1 MHELIEQA
9 LLAPLQ
15 LLGQHML
22 AVLPNV
28 FAMGVL
34 ILGGLLAAWL
44 SGLLLER
51 FLRVIGLDHLST
63 RLGTTAVL
71 LRAGIKTDPSRLIG
85 QMLYWSVA
93 FFSFIAGLSALNLA
107 PINQFAQSMLAY
119 VPHLITAGVILL
131 AGYVCSNF
139 ASQAIL
145 IAAVNAGLP
154 PARLIANCS
163 RWGLQLLAGAM
174 ALEQLGI
181 AEHIVVVGF
190 GITWGGLVLASA
202 IAFGLGA
209 TDLAKDFLERRMIG
223 RSRTSE
229 MDDLR
234 HW

>member
-51 FLRVIGLDHLST
+51 FLRVIGLDHLSS

-93 FFSFIAGLSALNLA
+93 LFSFIAGLSALNLA
-107 PINQFAQSMLAY
+107 PINEFAQSMLAY

-229 MDDLR
+229 TDDLR

>member
-1 MHELIEQA
+1 MRELIEQA

-51 FLRVIGLDHLST
+51 FLRVIGLDHLSS

-93 FFSFIAGLSALNLA
+93 LFSFIAGLSALNLA

-229 MDDLR
+229 TDDLR

>member
-93 FFSFIAGLSALNLA
+93 LFSFIAGLSALNLA

>member
-1 MHELIEQA
+1 MNELLEQA

-15 LLGQHML
+15 LIGQHIL

-28 FAMGVL
+28 FAMAILV
-34 ILGGLLAAWL
+34 LGGLLAASL
-44 SGLLLER
+44 SSRLVGR
-51 FLRVIGLDHLST
+51 VLRVIGLDHLSN
-63 RLGTTAVL
+63 RLGTTAAL
-71 LRAGIKTDPSRLIG
+71 LRAGIKTDPSHLCG
-85 QMLYWSVA
+85 QTLYWTIAMFAS
-93 FFSFIAGLSALNLA
+93 IAGLSALNLA

-119 VPHLITAGVILL
+119 VPHLIAAGVILL

-145 IAAVNAGLP
+145 IAAVNAELP

-209 TDLAKDFLERRMIG
+209 TDLAKEFLERRVI
-223 RSRTSE
+223 RRTRVSE

>member
-51 FLRVIGLDHLST
+51 FLRVIGLDHLSS

-93 FFSFIAGLSALNLA
+93 LFSFIAGLSALNLA

-229 MDDLR
+229 TDDLR

>member
-9 LLAPLQ
+9 LLAPLH

-51 FLRVIGLDHLST
+51 FLRAIGLDRLSN

-93 FFSFIAGLSALNLA
+93 LFSFIAGLSALNLA

-229 MDDLR
+229 TDDPR

>member
-51 FLRVIGLDHLST
+51 FLRVIGLDHLSS
-63 RLGTTAVL
+63 RLGTTSVL

-93 FFSFIAGLSALNLA
+93 LFSFIAGLSALNLA

-229 MDDLR
+229 TDDLR

>member
-1 MHELIEQA
+1 MRELIEQA

-51 FLRVIGLDHLST
+51 FLRVIGLDHLSS
-63 RLGTTAVL
+63 RLGTTSVL

-93 FFSFIAGLSALNLA
+93 LFSFIAGLSALNLA

-229 MDDLR
+229 TDDLR

>member
-1 MHELIEQA
+1 MNELIEQA

-15 LLGQHML
+15 VVGRHML
-22 AVLPNV
+22 AVLPNI
-28 FAMGVL
+28 FAMGILV
-34 ILGGLLAAWL
+34 LGGLLAAWL
-44 SGLLLER
+44 SSLLVER
-51 FLRVIGLDHLST
+51 FLRVIGLDHLSN
-63 RLGTTAVL
+63 RSGTTAAL

-85 QMLYWSVA
+85 QMLYWTVA
-93 FFSFIAGLSALNLA
+93 IFASIAGLSALNLA

-119 VPHLITAGVILL
+119 VPHLLTAGVIIL

-139 ASQAIL
+139 ASQAL
-145 IAAVNAGLP
+145 RIAAVNAGLP

-174 ALEQLGI
+174 AFEQLGI

-209 TDLAKDFLERRMIG
+209 TDLAKEFLERRMI
-223 RSRTSE
+223 RHPRMSE

>member
-1 MHELIEQA
+1 MRELIEQA

-44 SGLLLER
+44 SGLLFER
-51 FLRVIGLDHLST
+51 FLRVIGLDHLSS

-93 FFSFIAGLSALNLA
+93 LFSFIAGLSALNLA

-229 MDDLR
+229 TDDLR

>member
-1 MHELIEQA
+1 MRELIEQA

-51 FLRVIGLDHLST
+51 FLRVIGLDHLSS

-93 FFSFIAGLSALNLA
+93 LFSFIAGLSALNLA
-107 PINQFAQSMLAY
+107 PINQFAQSMLDY
-119 VPHLITAGVILL
+119 VPHLIKAGVILL
-131 AGYVCSNF
+131 
-139 ASQAIL
+139 AIL

-229 MDDLR
+229 TDDLR

>member
-51 FLRVIGLDHLST
+51 FLRVIGLDHLSS

-93 FFSFIAGLSALNLA
+93 LFSFIAGLSTLNLA

-229 MDDLR
+229 ADDLR

>member
-44 SGLLLER
+44 SGLLFER
-51 FLRVIGLDHLST
+51 FLRVIGLDRLSS

-71 LRAGIKTDPSRLIG
+71 LRAGINTDPSRLIG

-93 FFSFIAGLSALNLA
+93 LFSFIAGLSALNLA

-229 MDDLR
+229 TDDLR

>member
-44 SGLLLER
+44 SGLLFER
-51 FLRVIGLDHLST
+51 FLRVIGLDHLSS

-93 FFSFIAGLSALNLA
+93 LFSFIAGLSALNLA

-229 MDDLR
+229 TDDLR

>member
-1 MHELIEQA
+1 MNELIEQA

-15 LLGQHML
+15 VVGRHML
-22 AVLPNV
+22 AVLPNI
-28 FAMGVL
+28 FAMGILV
-34 ILGGLLAAWL
+34 LGGLLAAWL
-44 SGLLLER
+44 SSLLVER
-51 FLRVIGLDHLST
+51 FLRVIGLDHLSN
-63 RLGTTAVL
+63 RLGTTAAL

-85 QMLYWSVA
+85 QMLYWTVA
-93 FFSFIAGLSALNLA
+93 IFASIGGLSALDLA
-107 PINQFAQSMLAY
+107 PINQFAQSTLAY

-139 ASQAIL
+139 ASQALL

-154 PARLIANCS
+154 SARLIANCAQ
-163 RWGLQLLAGAM
+163 WGIQLLAGAM

-209 TDLAKDFLERRMIG
+209 TDLAKEFLERRMI
-223 RSRTSE
+223 RHPRMSE

>member
-44 SGLLLER
+44 SGMLLER
-51 FLRVIGLDHLST
+51 FLRVIGLDHLSN

-93 FFSFIAGLSALNLA
+93 LFSFIAGLSALNLA

-163 RWGLQLLAGAM
+163 RWALQLLAGAM

-229 MDDLR
+229 TDDLR

>member
-1 MHELIEQA
+1 MHELIEHA
-9 LLAPLQ
+9 LLAPLK

-51 FLRVIGLDHLST
+51 FLRVIGLDHLSS

-93 FFSFIAGLSALNLA
+93 LFSFIAGLSALNLA

-229 MDDLR
+229 TDDLR

>member
-51 FLRVIGLDHLST
+51 FLRVIGLDHLSS

-93 FFSFIAGLSALNLA
+93 LFSFIAGLSALNLA

-181 AEHIVVVGF
+181 TEHIVVVGF

-229 MDDLR
+229 TDDLR

>member
-34 ILGGLLAAWL
+34 ILGGLLVAWL

-51 FLRVIGLDHLST
+51 FLRVIGLDHLSS

-93 FFSFIAGLSALNLA
+93 LFSFIAGLSALNLA

-229 MDDLR
+229 TDDLR

>member
-44 SGLLLER
+44 SGMLLER
-51 FLRVIGLDHLST
+51 FLRVIGLDHLSN

-93 FFSFIAGLSALNLA
+93 LFSFIAGLSALNLA

-229 MDDLR
+229 TDDLR

>member
-44 SGLLLER
+44 SGMLLER
-51 FLRVIGLDHLST
+51 FLRVIGLDHLSN

-93 FFSFIAGLSALNLA
+93 LFSFIAGLSALNLA

-209 TDLAKDFLERRMIG
+209 KDLAKDFLERRMIG

-229 MDDLR
+229 TDDLR